1 MGNMSGSHQD
11 DSDSDIF
18 DVDGISGEML
28 NENYLV
34 FIFRQL
40 VNRYGDLQVLSTD
53 DEEQMF
59 HNPRLPVI
67 KKKPSLDILHKSEI
81 YQSVGQASGYRANK
95 NHEEVKSSLM
105 SMLAQRQNC
114 GPFKRSI
121 KANINNLFL
130 PTSSKHLK
138 HLGAKVFCG
147 VYSKD
152 GNYFVTAAQDSSI
165 RVFDASTPNYRPIN
179 SIQGKHVSWCLLD
192 LNFSH
197 NNEWYV
203 YSTWSDCLHI
213 NRLDGSDTDVKCLSL
228 NPELQRFATFSST
241 FSNCGK
247 EIIAGC
253 NDSCVYVYNVEA
265 DRRSLRVEVTEGA
278 DVNCVGFLN
287 DTSDIFF
294 SGTDDGIIKV
304 WDKRCLNEDDPQPA
318 GILVGHYD
326 GVTFIDSRNDG
337 RYLISNSKDQS
348 IKLWDLRVF
357 SPKEAEQT
365 ALQKYS
371 NASWDYRWDKIPK
384 KYYNMTKCMDG
395 DTSVI
400 SYRGHRIQK
409 TLIRARF
416 SPQATTGQRY
426 IYTGCGTGRLVIYDM
441 LTVKMG
447 VTLCWKNFPKL
458 FFGLILLI
466 SLGITQINA
475 SEDEERLVRDLF
487 RGYNKLIRPVQNM
500 TQKVDVRFGLAFVQL
515 INVNEKNQIM
525 KSNVWLRLVWSDY
538 QLQWDEADYGGIG
551 VLRLPPDKVWKPDI
565 VLFNNADG
573 NYEVRYKSNV
583 LIYPNGEVL
592 WVPPAIYQSSCT
604 IDVTYFPFDQQTC
617 IMKFGS
623 WTFNGDQVSLALY
636 NNKNFVDLSD
646 YWKSGTWD
654 IIEVPA
660 YLNVYEG
667 NHPTETD
674 ITFYIIIRRKTLFYT
689 VNLILPTV
697 LISFLC
703 VLVFYLP
710 AEAGEKV
717 TLGIS
722 ILLSLVVFLLLVS
735 KILPPTSLVLPLIAK
750 YLLFTFIMNT
760 VSILV
765 TVVIIN
771 WNFRGP
777 RTHRM
782 PMWIRT
788 VFLHYLPAML
798 LMKRPR
804 KTRLRWMMEMPGM
817 SVPPHPNSSYGSPSE
832 IPKHIGG
839 MGGGAKQSKME
850 VMELSDMH
858 HPNCRMS
865 KKLTPGGDL
874 GVGDPCRRESES
886 SDSILLSPEAS
897 KATEAVEFIAEH
909 LRNEDLYIQTR
920 EDWKYVAMWD
930 SYVNIVSPFRETET
944 REQRNSKRFR
954 SDNRSEDS
962 DDDDDSEP
970 RPPLRRSK
978 RIAQQRC
985 NVSASEIH

>member
-1 MGNMSGSHQD
+1 M
-11 DSDSDIF
+11 
-18 DVDGISGEML
+18 
-28 NENYLV
+28 
-34 FIFRQL
+34 
-40 VNRYGDLQVLSTD
+40 
-53 DEEQMF
+53 
-59 HNPRLPVI
+59 
-67 KKKPSLDILHKSEI
+67 
-81 YQSVGQASGYRANK
+81 
-95 NHEEVKSSLM
+95 
-105 SMLAQRQNC
+105 
-114 GPFKRSI
+114 
-121 KANINNLFL
+121 
-130 PTSSKHLK
+130 
-138 HLGAKVFCG
+138 
-147 VYSKD
+147 
-152 GNYFVTAAQDSSI
+152 
-165 RVFDASTPNYRPIN
+165 
-179 SIQGKHVSWCLLD
+179 D
-192 LNFSH
+192 LNAR
-197 NNEWYV
+197 
-203 YSTWSDCLHI
+203 TWL
-213 NRLDGSDTDVKCLSL
+213 LG
-228 NPELQRFATFSST
+228 
-241 FSNCGK
+241 
-247 EIIAGC
+247 
-253 NDSCVYVYNVEA
+253 
-265 DRRSLRVEVTEGA
+265 
-278 DVNCVGFLN
+278 
-287 DTSDIFF
+287 
-294 SGTDDGIIKV
+294 
-304 WDKRCLNEDDPQPA
+304 
-318 GILVGHYD
+318 
-326 GVTFIDSRNDG
+326 GV
-337 RYLISNSKDQS
+337 L
-348 IKLWDLRVF
+348 
-357 SPKEAEQT
+357 
-365 ALQKYS
+365 AL
-371 NASWDYRWDKIPK
+371 
-384 KYYNMTKCMDG
+384 
-395 DTSVI
+395 
-400 SYRGHRIQK
+400 
-409 TLIRARF
+409 
-416 SPQATTGQRY
+416 
-426 IYTGCGTGRLVIYDM
+426 
-441 LTVKMG
+441 
-447 VTLCWKNFPKL
+447 
-458 FFGLILLI
+458 LLI
-466 SLGITQINA
+466 AQVSA

-500 TQKVDVRFGLAFVQL
+500 TQKVGVRFGLAFVQL

-525 KSNVWLRLVWSDY
+525 KSNVWLRLVWYDY

-583 LIYPNGEVL
+583 LIYPTGEVL

-667 NHPTETD
+667 DSNHPTETD

-765 TVVIIN
+765 TVIIIN

-782 PMWIRT
+782 PMWIRS
-788 VFLHYLPAML
+788 VFLHYLPAFL

-817 SVPPHPNSSYGSPSE
+817 SMPAHPHPSYGSPAE
-832 IPKHIGG
+832 LPKHISAIGG
-839 MGGGAKQSKME
+839 KQSKME
-850 VMELSDMH
+850 VMELSDLH
-858 HPNCRMS
+858 HPNCKINRKVNS
-865 KKLTPGGDL
+865 GAELGLGD
-874 GVGDPCRRESES
+874 GCRRESES

-920 EDWKYVAMWD
+920 EDWKYVAMVID
-930 SYVNIVSPFRETET
+930 RLQLYIFFIVTTAGTIGILMDAPHIFEYVD
-944 REQRNSKRFR
+944 Q
-954 SDNRSEDS
+954 D
-962 DDDDDSEP
+962 
-970 RPPLRRSK
+970 
-978 RIAQQRC
+978 RII
-985 NVSASEIH
+985 EIYRGK